1 MEYFWTYQS
10 DLPADVGIPNFSAIH
25 IISLS
30 LSLVLIMV
38 AVLVY
43 KRQQPVIQVRTQ
55 KTLVVLIACLDV
67 SRWIWA
73 ACIGHYSVVDMLPLH
88 LCSLTV
94 WMEMAAV
101 WTGRP
106 ILKEYGYALGMPG
119 ALFSIMTPDWSAYPL
134 LSYQY
139 LQATIG
145 HTLLVLVPVLW
156 IWGDGFHPDYRRL
169 PKLFALLV
177 IYTIPIAFINWLI
190 GSNYLFLCQAPK
202 DTPLDLFDQW
212 FGNPGYLFPLVLLI
226 LVIWLILYLPWI
238 IKDRRR
244 KAA

>member
-10 DLPADVGIPNFSAIH
+10 DLPVDVGIPNFSAIH

-30 LSLVLIMV
+30 LSLVLILV

-106 ILKEYGYALGMPG
+106 ILKGVWLCAWHAWRFVFHHDTRLERLSAPELSIFAGDHWPYPAGSG
-119 ALFSIMTPDWSAYPL
+119 A
-134 LSYQY
+134 
-139 LQATIG
+139 G
-145 HTLLVLVPVLW
+145 
-156 IWGDGFHPDYRRL
+156 
-169 PKLFALLV
+169 
-177 IYTIPIAFINWLI
+177 
-190 GSNYLFLCQAPK
+190 
-202 DTPLDLFDQW
+202 PLDL
-212 FGNPGYLFPLVLLI
+212 GRRFPSRLSTLAKTVCPAGHLHDTDCVHKLAD
-226 LVIWLILYLPWI
+226 WQ
-238 IKDRRR
+238 
-244 KAA
+244 